1 MHHSGGAIRNQPNP
15 GIRRGVTISTVIG
28 TIGLGSNLGDRREHL
43 RRGLLGLEQADL
55 ELLAISSVWETEPVE
70 VPGGG
75 RFLNMAVRFR
85 TEADPHRVLDLL
97 LDIER
102 REGRV
107 RQLRNGPRTLD
118 LDLLTLGAL
127 ELRSSRLRLP
137 HPRMWSRS
145 FVLEPLAEI
154 APELRNPASGLTVVE
169 EAERLRGGERV
180 VRIGS
185 LASAQGHPL

>member
-1 MHHSGGAIRNQPNP
+1 MIAGGLSGINRTPGSAGGA
-15 GIRRGVTISTVIG
+15 TISTVIG

-43 RRGLLGLEQADL
+43 RSGLLGLEQADL
-55 ELLAISSVWETEPVE
+55 ELLAISSVWETEPVD

-97 LDIER
+97 LEIER

-107 RQLRNGPRTLD
+107 RQVRNGPRTLD
-118 LDLLTLGAL
+118 LDLLTLGDL
-127 ELRSSRLRLP
+127 ELQSSRLRLP
-137 HPRMWSRS
+137 HPRMWNRS

-154 APELRNPASGLTVVE
+154 APELRNPASGLTVAE
-169 EAERLRGGERV
+169 EAERLRGGESV

-185 LASAQGHPL
+185 LASVQRHP